1 MTRSRYRTIFFVMLA
16 IAVAVRLNNVVTFPS
31 LRAFDGFG
39 HFTYIWFMAD
49 QWRVPLP
56 TSGWSFFHPPLY
68 YALMAS
74 IWTLLAPVDAV
85 VRLNVGTGL
94 IAMLGLIHGVGI
106 FAITRRYFPGRP
118 IVHLLAAGL
127 MFFLPLHLYT
137 AGFLGNENLN
147 AVLCSL
153 SLVTLLWVLRRPTW
167 ARGALLGLCLG
178 LALLTKFT
186 ALAVVAGALGTLA
199 LQTLVQRSWRAGA
212 VTLAAAC
219 SVMLLVSGWFYA
231 RNLSMYGTPFKMSR
245 DEFMVRHVENFQSQG
260 LRNFWEYVLFD
271 PLILRRP
278 AWPRGIPL
286 TGEFPADFPHSALRE
301 SVLTGIY
308 ANAWFDS
315 AGNTVIPAPA
325 YSDVTRHAGQMLLTL
340 GLVPSILVVVGV
352 GTAIQRLW
360 RRGWDGTLVAMLTT
374 SVAMAALFVKAM
386 NTVPMHAAVKAT
398 YVAPVSLVFGFWF
411 ALGADRLGS
420 VSERWLRRAAAVCAL
435 LALVSVVVFSSSVF
449 IARDWLVQASDKTAS
464 WQNLYG
470 IVYYASGNRER
481 ARELFESAAL
491 SNWHLAHENLAFLA
505 MQDGKP
511 LEALYRVR
519 SAAVQ
524 QPNQSFGTRED
535 RAHFDDLAQADYQNQ
550 MAVIY
555 YQLGRMDLALA
566 AAGRAYRYDGTIP
579 EIRYD
584 LAVVKLTRA
593 LTDPHASEAH
603 VREAIAQS
611 RALLS
616 GAAVDE
622 PAFFEIPALEGTL
635 DALEGNCE
643 QSMRRIAYARAPHPG
658 EYRKYPITT
667 GPGNMHTAAL
677 RRRVHIEA
685 LPEVLSPEY
694 QLERCTAQAHASG
707 HTPPPAD

>member
-1 MTRSRYRTIFFVMLA
+1 MLVA
-16 IAVAVRLNNVVTFPS
+16 AAAVRLNNVVRFPS

-68 YALMAS
+68 YAFMAT
-74 IWTLLAPVDAV
+74 IWTLLAPVDAI
-85 VRLNVGTGL
+85 VRLDVGTGL
-94 IAMLGLIHGVGI
+94 IAMLGLIHGVAI
-106 FAITRRYFPGRP
+106 FAITRRYFPGRHL
-118 IVHLLAAGL
+118 VQLLAAGL

-153 SLVTLLWVLRRPTW
+153 SLVTLLWVLRRPSV

-178 LALLTKFT
+178 LAILTKFT
-186 ALAVVAGALGTLA
+186 ALAIVVGAFGTLA
-199 LQTLVQRSWRAGA
+199 LQTLVHRSWRTGTL
-212 VTLAAAC
+212 TLAAAC

-231 RNLSMYGTPFKMSR
+231 RNVNMYGTPFKMSR
-245 DEFMVRHVENFQSQG
+245 DEFMVRHVENYQSQG
-260 LRNFWEYVLFD
+260 LRNLWEYVLFD

-278 AWPRGIPL
+278 SWPRGIPL
-286 TGEFPADFPHSALRE
+286 TGEFPADFPHDALRE
-301 SVLTGIY
+301 SVLTGLY

-315 AGNTVIPAPA
+315 AGNTVLPGVQ
-325 YSDVTRHAGQMLLTL
+325 YSDVTRHAGQILLTL

-352 GTAIQRLW
+352 ATALQRLW
-360 RRGWDGTLVAMLTT
+360 RRGWDATLVTMLTT
-374 SVAMAALFVKAM
+374 SVGMAGLFVKAM

-398 YVAPVSLVFGFWF
+398 YIEPVALVFAFWF
-411 ALGADRLGS
+411 ALGADRLGR

-435 LALVSVVVFSSSVF
+435 LAVVSVVVFSSSVF
-449 IARDWLVQASDKTAS
+449 IARDWLVEASDNS
-464 WQNLYG
+464 PPWQNLYG

-481 ARELFESAAL
+481 AQELFQSAADK
-491 SNWHLAHENLAFLA
+491 NWHLAHENLAFLA
-505 MQDGKP
+505 MQDGRP

-519 SAAVQ
+519 SAAWQ

-535 RAHFDDLAQADYQNQ
+535 RAHFNDLVQADYQNQ

-566 AAGRAYRYDGTIP
+566 AANAAYRYDETNP

-584 LAVVKLTRA
+584 LAIVKLTRA
-593 LTDPHASEAH
+593 LTEAHSSEAH
-603 VREAIAQS
+603 LREAIAQS

-616 GAAVDE
+616 AAALDE
-622 PAFFEIPALEGTL
+622 PAFFEILALEGAL
-635 DALEGNCE
+635 DALEGNCDPGM
-643 QSMRRIAYARAPHPG
+643 QKIRRALAPHPG
-658 EYRKYPITT
+658 EYRRYPITT

-677 RRRVHIEA
+677 RRRVHIEE
-685 LPEVLSPEY
+685 LPEALRPEH
-694 QLERCTAQAHASG
+694 QLARCSAQAHESG
-707 HTPPPAD
+707 HGVPPAE